1 MGSAHRGGGTPPSE
15 GGVPPGRWEAVG
27 RLPTPSHRPGGTG
40 ALLAGG
46 RASEAF
52 RHSPTNTVHLDNHY
66 NKYHH
71 HNINNNKPNNNLN
84 NDLSGCG
91 LLSLSR
97 NNLLH
102 FQVKHSSHSFK
113 LPCNVVVKQWGIR
126 IFIEFPLIL
135 IILNKVVYYSF
146 ALIF

>member
-1 MGSAHRGGGTPPSE
+1 M
-15 GGVPPGRWEAVG
+15 
-27 RLPTPSHRPGGTG
+27 
-40 ALLAGG
+40 
-46 RASEAF
+46 SEAF
-52 RHSPTNTVHLDNHY
+52 RRSPTNTVHLDNHY

-113 LPCNVVVKQWGIR
+113 LPCNVDVKQWGIR

>member
-1 MGSAHRGGGTPPSE
+1 MLVVERRGPSDGRPPARRDTS
-15 GGVPPGRWEAVG
+15 
-27 RLPTPSHRPGGTG
+27 L
-40 ALLAGG
+40 GG
-46 RASEAF
+46 RGPYWPVGGRRKPSDS

-113 LPCNVVVKQWGIR
+113 LPCNVVVKQWGI
-126 IFIEFPLIL
+126 
-135 IILNKVVYYSF
+135 
-146 ALIF
+146 

>member
-1 MGSAHRGGGTPPSE
+1 MS
-15 GGVPPGRWEAVG
+15 
-27 RLPTPSHRPGGTG
+27 
-40 ALLAGG
+40 LLAGG
-46 RASEAF
+46 RPSEGF
-52 RHSPTNTVHLDNHY
+52 RRPPTGQEGLGPSWRVGGRRKPSDSRHSPTNTVHLDNHN

-71 HNINNNKPNNNLN
+71 HNITKPNNNKPNNNLN

>member
-1 MGSAHRGGGTPPSE
+1 MS
-15 GGVPPGRWEAVG
+15 
-27 RLPTPSHRPGGTG
+27 
-40 ALLAGG
+40 LLAGG

-52 RHSPTNTVHLDNHY
+52 RHSPTNTVHLDNHN

-113 LPCNVVVKQWGIR
+113 LPCNVDVKQWGIR

>member
-15 GGVPPGRWEAVG
+15 GGVPPGWWE
-27 RLPTPSHRPGGTG
+27 
-40 ALLAGG
+40 AGG
-46 RASEAF
+46 RPSEGF

-71 HNINNNKPNNNLN
+71 HNITKNNNNKPNNNLN

-135 IILNKVVYYSF
+135 IILNK
-146 ALIF
+146 LCTLHLL

>member
-15 GGVPPGRWEAVG
+15 GGV
-27 RLPTPSHRPGGTG
+27 
-40 ALLAGG
+40 LLAGG
-46 RASEAF
+46 RPSEAF
-52 RHSPTNTVHLDNHY
+52 RRSPTNTVHLDNHY

-97 NNLLH
+97 NNLFH

-113 LPCNVVVKQWGIR
+113 LPCNVDVKQWGIR

-146 ALIF
+146 ALIL

>member
-1 MGSAHRGGGTPPSE
+1 MILKGNWVLPTGGEGHLPRREVSLLAGERPSE
-15 GGVPPGRWEAVG
+15 G
-27 RLPTPSHRPGGTG
+27 
-40 ALLAGG
+40 
-46 RASEAF
+46 F

-71 HNINNNKPNNNLN
+71 HNITKNNNNKPNNNLN

-113 LPCNVVVKQWGIR
+113 LPCNVVVKQWGI
-126 IFIEFPLIL
+126 
-135 IILNKVVYYSF
+135 
-146 ALIF
+146 